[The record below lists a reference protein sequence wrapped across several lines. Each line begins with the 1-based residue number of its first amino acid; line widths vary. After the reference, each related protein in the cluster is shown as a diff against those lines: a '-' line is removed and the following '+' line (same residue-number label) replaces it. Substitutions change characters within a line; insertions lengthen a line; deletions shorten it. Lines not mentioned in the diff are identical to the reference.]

1 MERAV
6 LLSFFVIVMQ
16 HCQVGTAVFVEATFN
31 DTRCEEA
38 VVCPDEPLLFNCTVT
53 GSPVAEATVRLPTG
67 EEVDILSTNM
77 TVGAENLPDGVT
89 VHSHDVMV
97 DGSNTDYILTLAINN
112 ASLLTGNLTCD
123 SLLTSKTEEATCPVT
138 NDPTPPGNLS
148 QNSSANT
155 GTSTEI
161 YWQSPESTGGQGV
174 SISGYTVRVDG
185 REPETVTVGSE
196 VFTRTLSGL
205 DYNTRYSVA
214 VTANNSCGLSSP
226 PANASV
232 FIEARAPP
240 TPSISRPVLD
250 CGVLLKEGRPISI
263 SWTYGEMKEGVLY
276 PGRQSAMVEVTPGG
290 TVCSGVAMSDT
301 SCTTN
306 ITNDDNYSINLTVSN
321 DIGPSQPVIVMF
333 DSTLLSAGNNLNS
346 DLPNV
351 KITVNPLCNTTMHTY
366 EVTVGFG
373 VRKETED
380 SCFPIK
386 ELEEISTDA
395 NRTYFVSGISLES
408 GERYCYTAS
417 LAIDGNTVAEIK
429 GAGEVFVHEPTI
441 PTAMDGLIIGV
452 GVALGIVLVFGVII
466 ALIVILICIRNKN
479 QKGKDANMLP
489 LSSRLGPASSATK
502 ESRAGETVD
511 APTYQ
516 DPNTISRTPHPSTG
530 ELYTEVQPGNKARK
544 NKAEEAGPMYQDPST
559 IEHETA
565 TSGDVYAMPQKK
577 VKKGKKGKKEEEPEL
592 TEEQTAALYSVPDRK
607 GQKAKSEGLTYADLD
622 IHHSAK
628 KAPPSAGS
636 TYVDIKYD

>member
-214 VTANNSCGLSSP
+214 VTAINSCDFSSP
-226 PANASV
+226 PVTASV
-232 FIEARAPP
+232 FIEAGAPP
-240 TPSISRPVLD
+240 HPKISQTQLRCDVRQEMSDIPV
-250 CGVLLKEGRPISI
+250 EI
-263 SWTYGEMKEGVLY
+263 SWMYGKRDNGVVY
-276 PGRQSAMVEVTPGG
+276 PRNENVTVGLTPGKAMCDNVTATDATC
-290 TVCSGVAMSDT
+290 TVLIAEDAKYTVT
-301 SCTTN
+301 
-306 ITNDDNYSINLTVSN
+306 LTVSN
-321 DIGPSQPVIVMF
+321 DVGISRNSTSF
-333 DSTLLSAGNNLNS
+333 DSTRLLAEEILLPESLNVEITINENCSNAKYEAVFEGGLQREGDDTCMYLSNLRRS
-346 DLPNV
+346 VSPGGKEV
-351 KITVNPLCNTTMHTY
+351 FKIPLEPGQHYCYKASLMIGD
-366 EVTVGFG
+366 VTVSQINDAG
-373 VRKETED
+373 VF
-380 SCFPIK
+380 SPP
-386 ELEEISTDA
+386 
-395 NRTYFVSGISLES
+395 
-408 GERYCYTAS
+408 
-417 LAIDGNTVAEIK
+417 
-429 GAGEVFVHEPTI
+429 EPTDPPMEVGI
-441 PTAMDGLIIGV
+441 IIGACIAAV
-452 GVALGIVLVFGVII
+452 VVLILCVLIVLIM
-466 ALIVILICIRNKN
+466 LRICFRKKDKGTDKNKF
-479 QKGKDANMLP
+479 P
-489 LSSRLGPASSATK
+489 LSSTGPDSP
-502 ESRAGETVD
+502 EYEEPETVD
-511 APTYQ
+511 SGPMYQ
-516 DPNTISRTPHPSTG
+516 EPSTISRTPHPTTG
-530 ELYTEVQPGNKARK
+530 ELYTEVQPGSKSRK
-544 NKAEEAGPMYQDPST
+544 NKEQETGPMYQDPST